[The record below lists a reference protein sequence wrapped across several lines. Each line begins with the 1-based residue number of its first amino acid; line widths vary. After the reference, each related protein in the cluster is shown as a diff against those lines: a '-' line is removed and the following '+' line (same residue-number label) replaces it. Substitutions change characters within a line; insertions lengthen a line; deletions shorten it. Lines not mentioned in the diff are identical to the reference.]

1 MKAILRLGFV
11 LALGCGALLAAP
23 NDSYDMEQ
31 KGEVDMSYNKHIY
44 GTPQIEAIKN
54 WGLGT
59 QSAGVIEGSVIEG
72 KGGSIEPLTM
82 GEPIGGIRGW
92 SGLGEL
98 FTMLQEKYFA
108 IIFLCVLLFVP
119 LAFFGHYKIIGAR
132 KYNHHNKL
140 QVFSKYNIIVHW
152 FAALP
157 FVLICITGLMMI
169 FGDKLGGGALGIR
182 LLTRHAIERG
192 KADNAFGRQGN
203 AIPGQLPLQPL
214 PGLPQL
220 SPHTGSPGC

>member
-1 MKAILRLGFV
+1 MDKLDMER
-11 LALGCGALLAAP
+11 ALGAEGYPFVAGVDEGDAA
-23 NDSYDMEQ
+23 
-31 KGEVDMSYNKHIY
+31 H
-44 GTPQIEAIKN
+44 
-54 WGLGT
+54 GT

-169 FGDKLGGGALGIR
+169 FYKRMQPFI
-182 LLTRHAIERG
+182 
-192 KADNAFGRQGN
+192 KADPA
-203 AIPGQLPLQPL
+203 ALCLIWTD
-214 PGLPQL
+214 GL
-220 SPHTGSPGC
+220 SA